1 MASQNIGRWAAT
13 AAALGLVAAQ
23 AWAQTSAPPPAS
35 RGMEGT
41 SPGRGSAPG
50 AVTPGGARDFAS
62 RDFGRREFQ
71 RSCASC
77 HGATGKGDG
86 VLVEHLRRSPPDLTQ
101 LSRRNQGVFP
111 FQRLYEVIEGGGLAA
126 HGTRDMP
133 VWGTQ
138 YRIEDAEYHGDA
150 MTAYDPEAL
159 ARSRILSLLEYL
171 NRIQVR

>member
-1 MASQNIGRWAAT
+1 MNNSKPRRLSPTAL
-13 AAALGLVAAQ
+13 AAALGLVATQALAQ
-23 AWAQTSAPPPAS
+23 SPAPLPRAGELTPPAAS
-35 RGMEGT
+35 
-41 SPGRGSAPG
+41 SD
-50 AVTPGGARDFAS
+50 ARNIGS

-86 VLVEHLRRSPPDLTQ
+86 VLVEFLRRSPPDLTQ

-111 FQRLYEVIEGGGLAA
+111 FQRLYDVIEGGGLAA

-138 YRIEDAEYHGDA
+138 YRVEDAEYHSDSTQPYDA
-150 MTAYDPEAL
+150 EAL
-159 ARSRILSLLEYL
+159 VRSRILSLLEYL